1 MSDLILD
8 VFVTELQL
16 HDVLKR
22 PEESFIKMKV
32 WQLCP
37 AAQNL
42 HQNIMDEG
50 HSLLGYMSLFMTGRL
65 WEQEKK
71 KICYSQYRKKICC
84 YLSMY

>member
-8 VFVTELQL
+8 VFVTELKL

-37 AAQNL
+37 AAQDL
-42 HQNIMDEG
+42 QQNIMDEG
-50 HSLLGYMSLFMTGRL
+50 NSLLGYVSFLMTGRL
-65 WEQEKK
+65 
-71 KICYSQYRKKICC
+71 
-84 YLSMY
+84 